1 MGISERKIG
10 QMKIMFICHGNICR
24 SPMGEF
30 ILKDLLQKEYLIGH
44 TVASSAVSRE
54 EIGNPVYPPAR
65 RELAKHGISCDG
77 HHARQLTR
85 AEYDQY
91 DLFLVM
97 DGSNLRLLKHI
108 FPDDPEHKIHRLLE
122 FAGRPGEDVDDPW
135 YSGDFSTAYAD
146 ILAGCEGL
154 LDYIRNAE

>member
-1 MGISERKIG
+1 MIKV
-10 QMKIMFICHGNICR
+10 MFVCHGNICR
-24 SPMGEF
+24 SPMAEY
-30 ILKDLLQKEYLIGH
+30 ILKDLLRREGIGGV

-65 RELAKHGISCDG
+65 RELAKHGIRCDG

-85 AEYDQY
+85 AEYGQY

-97 DGSNLRLLKHI
+97 DTSNLHWLRDI
-108 FPDDPEHKIHRLLE
+108 FPEDPEHKIHRLLDY
-122 FAGRPGEDVDDPW
+122 AGRPGEDVDDPW

-154 LDYIRNAE
+154 IDRLKRGELS

>member
-154 LDYIRNAE
+154 LEYIRNKQ

>member
-1 MGISERKIG
+1 MIKV
-10 QMKIMFICHGNICR
+10 MFVCHGNICR

-30 ILKDLLQKEYLIGH
+30 ILKDLLRREGITWV

-65 RELAKHGISCDG
+65 QELAKHGIRCDG

-97 DGSNLRLLKHI
+97 DGSNLRWLKSI
-108 FPDDPEHKIHRLLE
+108 FPDDPEHKVHRLLE

-154 LDYIRNAE
+154 MQFIRETNH

>member
-77 HHARQLTR
+77 HHARQLTC

-97 DGSNLRLLKHI
+97 NGSNLRLLKHI
-108 FPDDPEHKIHRLLE
+108 FPNDPEHKIHRLLE

-135 YSGDFSTAYAD
+135 YSGDFSTVYAD

>member
-1 MGISERKIG
+1 
-10 QMKIMFICHGNICR
+10 MKNEATSILFVCHGNVCR
-24 SPMGEF
+24 STMAQFVFEHLASERGAGERF
-30 ILKDLLQKEYLIGH
+30 VVD
-44 TVASSAVSRE
+44 SAATSRE

-154 LDYIRNAE
+154 LEYIRNEQ